1 MKSLNKI
8 FLIGLPGSGKT
19 TLGKELAKALHIPFF
34 DLDAEIERTQ
44 VMTIPEIFKQKGED
58 YFRQQESSVLKEF
71 CSSTESF
78 VLATGGGAPCFF
90 DNMKSINQAGTSIFL
105 DVPAKE
111 ITRRIKSQQLGKR
124 PLFANTPREALKDQI
139 EFMRSSR
146 ISFYR
151 QAHFVFSGADITV
164 KGIVEKVKTENLG

>member
-19 TLGKELAKALHIPFF
+19 TLGKELAKALRIPFF
-34 DLDAEIERTQ
+34 DLDAEIERKQ
-44 VMTIPEIFKQKGED
+44 AMTISEIFKQRGED
-58 YFRQQESSVLKEF
+58 CFRQQESSVLKEF
-71 CSSTESF
+71 YLFPESF

-90 DNMKSINQAGTSIFL
+90 DNMQKINQAGTSIFL

-111 ITRRIKSQQLGKR
+111 ITKRIKSQQLGER
-124 PLFANTPREALKDQI
+124 PLFANTPLEALKDQI

-151 QAHFVFSGADITV
+151 QAHFVFSGADISV
-164 KGIVEKVKTENLG
+164 KEILEKIKTESRG

>member
-19 TLGKELAKALHIPFF
+19 TLGKELAKALRIPFF
-34 DLDAEIERTQ
+34 DLDAEIERIQ
-44 VMTIPEIFKQKGED
+44 AMIISEIFKHKGEN
-58 YFRQQESSVLKEF
+58 YFRQQESSALKEF
-71 CSSTESF
+71 YSSPESF

-90 DNMKSINQAGTSIFL
+90 DNMQSINQAGTSIFL

-111 ITRRIKSQQLGKR
+111 ITRRIQSQQLGER

-151 QAHFVFSGADITV
+151 QAHFVFSGANISV
-164 KGIVEKVKTENLG
+164 KEILEKIKTESQG